1 MRNEKFEMKN
11 GRKNVV
17 ACVVL
22 FFAAIAFALT
32 ACTVYDNYDIEL
44 MQDPVALLESSS
56 STEEDVSSN
65 SEESETK
72 EGSSSSEKSET
83 KEKSSSSKGKDT
95 TYVVIVG
102 QSSDSKEPSGDK
114 EKSSSSETSPEMPK
128 SSSSAWPC
136 GDSSL
141 VMKDGAEYK
150 TVLINNTCWMAENM
164 RNTTKTGKSVC
175 YSDED
180 FPDEDTNC
188 AKYGRLYNNAAAEAV
203 CPSGWRLPDSTD
215 FKALYVYL
223 KSDDDY
229 AGYHLKADHG
239 WEGLD
244 DLGEN
249 GDDMLGFAA
258 LPGGLC
264 SQEDEVKCSLQ
275 GDYGYWWSSSPVEY
289 DTHVFMVLVSD
300 DGGINYAG
308 HMVNDS
314 YLSVRC
320 IKK

>member
-1 MRNEKFEMKN
+1 MKN
-11 GRKNVV
+11 GLKIF
-17 ACVVL
+17 
-22 FFAAIAFALT
+22 FFASAFALT

-44 MQDPVALLESSS
+44 MQDPAALLESSS
-56 STEEDVSSN
+56 SAEEDISSS
-65 SEESETK
+65 SEESESK
-72 EGSSSSEKSET
+72 GQSSSSEEI
-83 KEKSSSSKGKDT
+83 EN
-95 TYVVIVG
+95 
-102 QSSDSKEPSGDK
+102 K

-141 VMKDGAEYK
+141 VMKDGTEYK

-180 FPDEDTNC
+180 FPDEDVNC
-188 AKYGRLYNNAAAEAV
+188 EKYGRLYNNAAAEAV

-223 KSDDDY
+223 KSDLDF
-229 AGYHLKADHG
+229 AGFHLKADHG

-244 DLGEN
+244 GLGEN

-264 SQEDEVKCSLQ
+264 LQEDEVKCSLQ

-308 HMVNDS
+308 NMVNDS

>member
-1 MRNEKFEMKN
+1 MKN
-11 GRKNVV
+11 GLKIF
-17 ACVVL
+17 
-22 FFAAIAFALT
+22 FFASAFALT

-44 MQDPVALLESSS
+44 MQDPAALLESSS
-56 STEEDVSSN
+56 SAEEDISSS
-65 SEESETK
+65 SEESESK
-72 EGSSSSEKSET
+72 GQSSSSEEI
-83 KEKSSSSKGKDT
+83 EN
-95 TYVVIVG
+95 
-102 QSSDSKEPSGDK
+102 K
-114 EKSSSSETSPEMPK
+114 EKSSSSEEIENKEK
-128 SSSSAWPC
+128 SSSSEELAPTSSSAWPC

-188 AKYGRLYNNAAAEAV
+188 EKYGRLYNNAAAEAV

-300 DGGINYAG
+300 DGGVNYAG

>member
-1 MRNEKFEMKN
+1 
-11 GRKNVV
+11 
-17 ACVVL
+17 
-22 FFAAIAFALT
+22 
-32 ACTVYDNYDIEL
+32 
-44 MQDPVALLESSS
+44 MQDPAALLESSS
-56 STEEDVSSN
+56 SAEEDISSS
-65 SEESETK
+65 SEESESK
-72 EGSSSSEKSET
+72 GQSSSSEEI
-83 KEKSSSSKGKDT
+83 EN
-95 TYVVIVG
+95 
-102 QSSDSKEPSGDK
+102 K

-180 FPDEDTNC
+180 FPDEDVNC
-188 AKYGRLYNNAAAEAV
+188 EKYGRLYNNAAAEAV

-308 HMVNDS
+308 NMVNDS